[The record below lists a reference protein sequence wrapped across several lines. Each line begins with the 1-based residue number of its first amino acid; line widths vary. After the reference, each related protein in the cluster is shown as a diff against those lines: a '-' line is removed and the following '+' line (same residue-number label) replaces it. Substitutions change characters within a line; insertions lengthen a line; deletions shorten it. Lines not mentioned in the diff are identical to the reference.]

1 MLALDWF
8 LRLGGIALLVAVHWL
23 GEDAPSTETGRTA
36 QAGLVRL
43 SLLGVTGLAVFE
55 LFWGAPHWWS
65 LWVQLIAGSL
75 LGSLKWPVNP
85 MTPSARRWLMLAGL
99 GAGLVLGLL
108 GVALRLGWGPRL
120 SAVFLPG

>member
-1 MLALDWF
+1 MSEQF
-8 LRLGGIALLVAVHWL
+8 LHGVEVVQIDNGARPIQTVRSSVIGVIGTAPEA
-23 GEDAPSTETGRTA
+23 DAS
-36 QAGLVRL
+36 
-43 SLLGVTGLAVFE
+43 VF
-55 LFWGAPHWWS
+55 P
-65 LWVQLIAGSL
+65 VNTPVLIAGSL

-108 GVALRLGWGPRL
+108 GVALRLGWVPRL